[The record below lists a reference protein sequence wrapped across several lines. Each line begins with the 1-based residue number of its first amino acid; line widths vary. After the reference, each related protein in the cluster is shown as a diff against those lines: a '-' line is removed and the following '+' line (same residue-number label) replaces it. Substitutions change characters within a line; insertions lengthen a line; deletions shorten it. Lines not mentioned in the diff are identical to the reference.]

1 MQLPDSSGT
10 KVLLL
15 GFGMGS
21 IPYMLEKV
29 FMKNYRFTGV
39 EIDPMIIYLASKY
52 VLPELSSE
60 ISIIGTD
67 AATFVEQNEELFDII
82 CIDIFIDDNIP
93 PYFLTESFLIKVK
106 EIIKESGVIL
116 FNHLGYTSLDVSKS
130 KQYFETVFSKI
141 FLIRQ

>member
-1 MQLPDSSGT
+1 M
-10 KVLLL
+10 
-15 GFGMGS
+15 
-21 IPYMLEKV
+21 
-29 FMKNYRFTGV
+29 
-39 EIDPMIIYLASKY
+39 
-52 VLPELSSE
+52 SSE

-141 FLIRQ
+141 FFDSTMIKVHKNIMMISKRDVVNA